1 MKVAFIG
8 LGNMGNGICARVQ
21 KGGFDLTVFNR
32 SPEKMKPFLDAGA
45 KAGKSIADTV
55 KDADLVITSL
65 MDDKSVMET
74 LNGGLL
80 SGMKSGAIHLGVTT
94 NSPDCAD
101 AAAKLHAEHGT
112 SYVAGPVVGRPHAA
126 AAGELISLLAG
137 DDTAIEKITPVV
149 MSYSKAIQRI
159 SKRHG
164 AANSMKLCVNFTII
178 SIIELMGETYAFAEK
193 AGIDLDVI
201 KEYLEN
207 AMGAPFLKLYAG
219 KIRARDFD
227 GKGGFAMKAGLK
239 DVRLMRAAAAA
250 NGNRLDFADVL
261 ERKLEQGINQ
271 GMEQRDWSAVYDI
284 TRANAGMK

>member
-8 LGNMGNGICARVQ
+8 LGNMGSAICARVQ

-32 SPEKMKPFLDAGA
+32 SPEKMKPFLDTGA
-45 KAGKSIADTV
+45 KAGKSIADAV
-55 KDADLVITSL
+55 KDSDLVITSL
-65 MDDKSVMET
+65 MDDKSVMEA

-80 SGMKSGAIHLGVTT
+80 SGMKPGAIHLGLTT

-101 AAAKLHAEHGT
+101 AAAKLHAEHGS

-137 DDTAIEKITPVV
+137 DDASIEKITPVV
-149 MSYSKAIQRI
+149 MSYSKAIQRV
-159 SKRHG
+159 SQRHG
-164 AANSMKLCVNFTII
+164 AANSMKLCVNFTVI

-271 GMEQRDWSAVYDI
+271 GMEQRDWSAIYDI